1 MRPLDVSLMGCLVT
15 DLRTGGPLGRIRQ
28 VLFDPNEERIESL
41 AAETILPNQGH
52 PLVGQRLFG
61 SEGSPIGTVVDVI
74 AVLSEDLSGVRRV
87 FLWLQPAEG
96 QKIETVSPSAEEEP
110 AYEANDYMVG
120 QISLSRLSDKEGRPL
135 ISPGET
141 ITLEVVRQAKRLGLL
156 NRLDSRFP

>member
-1 MRPLDVSLMGCLVT
+1 MDVSLMGCLVT
-15 DLRTGGPLGRIRQ
+15 DLRTGGPLGRIRK

-74 AVLSEDLSGVRRV
+74 AVLPEDQSGVRRV

-96 QKIETVSPSAEEEP
+96 QKTELSPSAEEESP
-110 AYEANDYMVG
+110 YEANDYMVG
-120 QISLSRLSDKEGRPL
+120 QISLSRLSDKEGRTL

-156 NRLDSRFP
+156 NRLESRFP